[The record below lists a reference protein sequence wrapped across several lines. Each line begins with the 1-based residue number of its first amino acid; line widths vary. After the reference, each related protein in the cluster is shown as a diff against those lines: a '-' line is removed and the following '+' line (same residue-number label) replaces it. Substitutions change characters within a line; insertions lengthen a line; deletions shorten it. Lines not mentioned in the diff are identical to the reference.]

1 MKELT
6 IRCDADKTDELLV
19 ELHDD
24 DMYIETRACG
34 SEYGETGVSISDRAK
49 VEQLRDAL
57 TGWLE
62 RNA

>member
-24 DMYIETRACG
+24 DVYIETRACG
-34 SEYGETGVSISDRAK
+34 SEYGETGVALKARAK

-57 TGWLE
+57 NEWLE
-62 RNA
+62 RNV

>member
-6 IRCDADKTDELLV
+6 IRCDTGKTDELLV

-24 DMYIETRACG
+24 DVYIETRACG
-34 SEYGETGVSISDRAK
+34 SEYGETGVALNDHGK

-57 TGWLE
+57 TEWLE

>member
-19 ELHDD
+19 ELDD
-24 DMYIETRACG
+24 DDVYIETRACG
-34 SEYGETGVSISDRAK
+34 SEYGETGVALIDRAK

-57 TGWLE
+57 NEWLE